1 MMVRV
6 AKIVLAVSAAVALAY
21 GQASD
26 SSAKQL
32 STAPVVKQSTAASTV
47 APTIS
52 SSKYFTGVVKPKV
65 PTNWSKIKDLF
76 L

>member
-1 MMVRV
+1 MTMVTM

-32 STAPVVKQSTAASTV
+32 TTTPVVKQSTAGTIAPAINST
-47 APTIS
+47 
-52 SSKYFTGVVKPKV
+52 KYSTGVKPKV